1 MAANGEPNTQDVRS
15 GAGTA
20 VESWHDLYRHIRDEM

>member
-1 MAANGEPNTQDVRS
+1 MPQADVRS

-20 VESWHDLYRHIRDEM
+20 VLQQEADVRGERAKEGKENSD